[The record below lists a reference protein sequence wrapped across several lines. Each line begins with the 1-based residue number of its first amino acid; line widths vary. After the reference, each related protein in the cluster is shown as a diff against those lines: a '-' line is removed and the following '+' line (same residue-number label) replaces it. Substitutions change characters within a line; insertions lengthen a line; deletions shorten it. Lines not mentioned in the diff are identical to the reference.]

1 MAITSERPGKREGD
15 AVRRDKATG
24 DAAALKVAPNRR
36 PHFGTKARELE
47 YQLGQAADA
56 GLGVSAL
63 RVMLA
68 LGRQPL
74 FMGDAAEALD
84 STSASI
90 TGLIDRLEK
99 QGYVERRRS
108 REDRRSIELG
118 LTSLGESTLIV
129 ILGTGGG
136 L

>member
-1 MAITSERPGKREGD
+1 M
-15 AVRRDKATG
+15 ATG

-47 YQLGQAADA
+47 YQLGQAAEMKI
-56 GLGVSAL
+56 GVSAL

-68 LGRQPL
+68 LGRKPL
-74 FMGDAAEALD
+74 FMGDAAEAVD
-84 STSASI
+84 SSSASV

-118 LTSLGESTLIV
+118 LTTLGEAVLVGIV
-129 ILGTGGG
+129 GEGGR